1 MEMFCTLIISMS
13 WLWDC
18 IKVLQDIV
26 NGTQN
31 LSALFLTPACEPTI
45 IFTKKKKFAL
55 NDYVRL
61 DYFWVIFY
69 TWNSMIWGV

>member
-1 MEMFCTLIISMS
+1 MSIS

-18 IKVLQDIV
+18 IVVLQDII

-31 LSALFLTPACEPTI
+31 LSALFLTLACEPTI
-45 IFTKKKKFAL
+45 IFTKKKIFVL

-61 DYFWVIFY
+61 EYFWVIFY
-69 TWNSMIWGV
+69 TWNSMIWGA